1 MPRARSAL
9 LGLVVV
15 ALLTGCES
23 SEPPPLPP
31 GPAPPQRATLDWV
44 ERFPSEGPAVVFS
57 AHRFQVTASGWTA
70 EVELENDT
78 STPWRI
84 VESPATAFGVM
95 LFTTGDVAEVERRSQ
110 EDDLPGLRP
119 ARSFDPPL
127 PARLLPGMSWR
138 GTIAAP
144 GRLAAGLHLRIVFG
158 QLVAVGDPP
167 DGMPAQFSWI
177 TDNSYEL
184 RATRA

>member
-1 MPRARSAL
+1 MPLPRRALVAVAVVTL
-9 LGLVVV
+9 LS
-15 ALLTGCES
+15 GCGS
-23 SEPPPLPP
+23 TDQPPLPP
-31 GPAPPQRATLDWV
+31 GPAPPQSATLDWV
-44 ERFPSEGPAVVFS
+44 ERFPSDGPAVVFS
-57 AHRFQVTASGWTA
+57 ADRLEITASGWSA
-70 EVELENDT
+70 SVELENDT

-95 LFTTGDVAEVERRSQ
+95 LFTSGDVAEVERRSE

-127 PARLLPGMSWR
+127 PERLAPGMGWR